1 MDFTRFDKNRMT
13 VAVIATAVLIP
24 LLFMAGGNSSN
35 SSAEPIKATTSTYDL
50 GLSSD
55 GMADAPANLD
65 GPVSQDPNGSGEIAY
80 PADNDGQ
87 MARVIASYKRFP
99 NSAKTG
105 CSTASAPLGAT
116 VTVRNLNNGHK
127 TTCLNINI
135 GPTSGT
141 FGIIMNTTVFEAI
154 AELVDAPLPVELTW

>member
-24 LLFMAGGNSSN
+24 LLFMAGGRSSN
-35 SSAEPIKATTSTYDL
+35 TTAETIEATTTTYDL

-55 GMADAPANLD
+55 GTADAPANLD

-87 MARVIASYKRFP
+87 MARVTASYKRFP
-99 NSAKTG
+99 MSAKTG
-105 CSTASAPLGAT
+105 CSTTAAPLGTT
-116 VTVRNLNNGHK
+116 VTVLNLNNGHK

-135 GPTSGT
+135 GPTTGT
-141 FGIIMNTTVFEAI
+141 FGIIMNTAVFEQI

>member
-24 LLFMAGGNSSN
+24 LLFMAGGRSSD
-35 SSAEPIKATTSTYDL
+35 SAADPIKATTSTYDL
-50 GLSSD
+50 G
-55 GMADAPANLD
+55 LD

-87 MARVIASYKRFP
+87 MARVTGSYKRFP

-105 CSTASAPLGAT
+105 CSTTAAPLGAT
-116 VTVRNLNNGHK
+116 VTVLNLNNGHK

-141 FGIIMNTTVFEAI
+141 FGIIMNTSVFEQI

>member
-24 LLFMAGGNSSN
+24 LLFMAGGRSSN
-35 SSAEPIKATTSTYDL
+35 TTAETIEATTTTYDL

-55 GMADAPANLD
+55 GTADAPANLD

-87 MARVIASYKRFP
+87 MARVTASYKRFP
-99 NSAKTG
+99 MSAKTG
-105 CSTASAPLGAT
+105 CSTTAAPLGTT
-116 VTVRNLNNGHK
+116 VTVLNLNNGHK

-135 GPTSGT
+135 GPTTGT
-141 FGIIMNTTVFEAI
+141 FGIIMNTAVFEEI

>member
-24 LLFMAGGNSSN
+24 LLFMAGGRSSN
-35 SSAEPIKATTSTYDL
+35 SSAETIKATTTTYDL
-50 GLSSD
+50 GLATD
-55 GMADAPANLD
+55 GTADAPANLD

-87 MARVIASYKRFP
+87 RARVIASYKRFP

-105 CSTASAPLGAT
+105 CSTTAAPLGAT

-141 FGIIMNTTVFEAI
+141 FGIIMNTTVFVLI

>member
-24 LLFMAGGNSSN
+24 LLFIAGGGSSN
-35 SSAEPIKATTSTYDL
+35 STAEPIKATTTTYDL

-55 GMADAPANLD
+55 GTADAPANLG

-87 MARVIASYKRFP
+87 MARVVASYKRFP
-99 NSAKTG
+99 NSAKNG
-105 CSTASAPLGAT
+105 CSTTSAPLGAT
-116 VTVRNLNNGHK
+116 ITILNLNNGHK

-141 FGIIMNTTVFEAI
+141 FGIIMNTAVFEAI